1 MGRGYRARR
10 ILRLGASTTGL
21 MALCAGLACGVLRA
35 ADKPEVFPQL
45 GHSNV
50 VHSVAYAPNGR
61 TLASSGEDGATKLWD
76 VATRRELRTL
86 KRSTEGVNTVAFSP
100 DGATLATA
108 GRDGLVVLWDTA
120 TGRELHTLKGH
131 SAAVNSV
138 AFSADGRTLASGSA
152 DHTVKLWNVA
162 SGSEARTLST
172 HRDAVT
178 ALAFSADGT
187 TLASGSVDKTIKLWD
202 AAAGREMRT
211 LSGHSDRVS
220 ALAFCHGTQTL
231 ASASW
236 DHTVKLWDIA
246 GGRELR
252 TLRGHSSEVWSV
264 ACAAN
269 GRTLASGGYDH
280 SIRLWDAASG
290 RELHALPGDAR
301 WVEAVS
307 FSPDSRT
314 LASGGADHA
323 VKIWEVTSGERLATL
338 EGHAAF
344 VKSVA
349 FSRNGKMLVS
359 GSADRAVRLWRVA
372 DGNELRTI
380 TADQG
385 WVGAAVFTPDNRAV
399 ASRGSDQ
406 AIKLWDIITGR
417 ELRSVR
423 AGSVASGS
431 ASVAISADGRTLAA
445 GGANNSLKLWNV
457 ADAAEVHTFAGHTAP
472 VEAVAFSP
480 DGQTLASGDE
490 HGAIKLWNVASGRE
504 LHTLAGH
511 TSWVGSVAFSPD
523 GQTLASGSGDKTVRL
538 WDVSSARELRTL
550 SGHTAAVTSVAFAP
564 KEGQLASSDE
574 SAAIRIW
581 DAGSGRELRNL
592 RGHTDLVESVAF
604 SPDGRLLASAS
615 ADSTLRLWDV
625 ASGSERL
632 RLIAFTDGGILQITP
647 QGYYDFQGD
656 TAEQYVNVRRGNEV
670 TGIGAYREKFYRP
683 DLVQLA
689 LNGGKLPDT
698 LPTLASVKPPP
709 DVALVDV
716 PTEVESEALDLRVS
730 ISDHGGGIGDVRT
743 FVNNSAV
750 SDQTARGLEVVEAA
764 GVPTRTI
771 HVRLVPGKNDI
782 RVIAFNADGSV
793 HSNPAVATVTAHYTS
808 TAKPQLH
815 ALVVGIQ
822 DFDNSRLNLRYS
834 VADATAIAELLQQ
847 KAKPLFGKVNVQQL
861 TTHKDTTKTSLLA
874 ALDSYRAI
882 APEDVF
888 VFYVAS
894 HGTVESAD
902 LASREYFLI
911 PSNINTITD
920 EAIRRDAVSEE
931 DLKHAFGNI
940 PAVHKLLLL
949 DTCHAGAGGDAM
961 LVELAS
967 YKILSG
973 AAGSAVFSASSSDQE
988 ALEGQDGHGLFT
1000 WVLLQGLRGDA
1011 DAHKHGYIDTGDLG
1025 YYVKDEVPRIAE
1037 QRFNRKQTPT
1047 LDNVGEAFEVVSS
1060 R

>member
-1 MGRGYRARR
+1 MGRGYRSHCVHRR
-10 ILRLGASTTGL
+10 SASAPGVV
-21 MALCAGLACGVLRA
+21 ALCASLVCGVLRA
-35 ADKPEVFPQL
+35 ADQPEVFPQL

-50 VHSVAYAPNGR
+50 VHSVAFAPNGHV
-61 TLASSGEDGATKLWD
+61 LASAGEDGATKLWD
-76 VATRRELRTL
+76 VGTRRELRTL
-86 KRSTEGVNTVAFSP
+86 KRSAEGVNAVAISP
-100 DGATLATA
+100 DGATVATG
-108 GRDGLVVLWDTA
+108 GRDGLVVLWGTA
-120 TGRELHTLKGH
+120 TGSELRTLKGH
-131 SAAVNSV
+131 AAAVNSV
-138 AFSADGRTLASGSA
+138 AFSPDGRSLASGSA

-162 SGSEARTLST
+162 SGNEARTLSA

-178 ALAFSADGT
+178 TVAFSADGA

-202 AAAGREMRT
+202 AAAGRELRT
-211 LSGHSDRVS
+211 LSGHTDRLTS
-220 ALAFCHGTQTL
+220 LAFCRGTQTL

-236 DHTVKLWDIA
+236 DHTVKLWDA
-246 GGRELR
+246 ASGHELR

-264 ACAAN
+264 ACA
-269 GRTLASGGYDH
+269 GDGHTLASGGYDH
-280 SIRLWDAASG
+280 SIRLWDGASG

-301 WVEAVS
+301 WVEAVT
-307 FSPDSRT
+307 FSPDGRT

-323 VKIWEVTSGERLATL
+323 VKLWDVTSGEKLATL

-349 FSRNGKMLVS
+349 FAHNGKMLVS

-372 DGNELRTI
+372 DGYELRTI
-380 TADQG
+380 VADQS
-385 WVGAAVFTPDNRAV
+385 WVSATLFTPDNRTV
-399 ASRGSDQ
+399 ASRGGDQ
-406 AIKLWDIITGR
+406 QIKLWDIISGR

-423 AGSVASGS
+423 PGSAIGGS
-431 ASVAISADGRTLAA
+431 ASVAISPDGRTLAA
-445 GGANNSLKLWNV
+445 GGASNSLKLWNV
-457 ADAAEVHTFAGHTAP
+457 ADGAEVRAFVGHTAP

-490 HGAIKLWNVASGRE
+490 HGAVKLWNVASARE
-504 LHTLAGH
+504 LRSLAGH

-538 WDVSSARELRTL
+538 WEVSSGRELRTL

-564 KEGQLASSDE
+564 KEAQLASSDE
-574 SAAIRIW
+574 SGAIRIW
-581 DAGSGRELRNL
+581 DAGSGRELRSL

-625 ASGSERL
+625 ASGTERL

-670 TGIGAYREKFYRP
+670 SGISTYREKFYRP
-683 DLVQLA
+683 DLVRLA

-698 LPTLASVKPPP
+698 LATLASVKPPP
-709 DVALVDV
+709 DVALVGV
-716 PTEVESEALDLRVS
+716 PPEVESEALDLHVS
-730 ISDHGGGIGDVRT
+730 ITDRGGGIGDVRT

-750 SDQTARGLEVVEAA
+750 SDQKARGLEVVEAA
-764 GVPTRTI
+764 GVPARTV
-771 HVRLVPGKNDI
+771 HVHLVPGKNDI
-782 RVIAFNADGSV
+782 RVVAFNADGSV
-793 HSNPAVATVTAHYTS
+793 HSNPAVATVTARYTS
-808 TAKPQLH
+808 TAKPQLY

-822 DFDNSRLNLRYS
+822 DFDNNRLNLRFS

-847 KAKPLFGKVNVQQL
+847 KARPLFDKVNIEQL
-861 TTHKDTTKTSLLA
+861 ITHKDTTKTALLA
-874 ALDSYRAI
+874 AFNRYRTI
-882 APEDVF
+882 AADDVF

-911 PSNINTITD
+911 PSNVNAITD
-920 EAIRRDAVSEE
+920 EAIRRDAVSEG
-931 DLKHAFGNI
+931 DLKQAFGNI
-940 PAVHKLLLL
+940 PALHKLLLL
-949 DTCHAGAGGDAM
+949 DTCHAGAGGDAV
-961 LVELAS
+961 LLELAS

-973 AAGSAVFSASSSDQE
+973 ASGSAVFSASTSDQE

-1000 WVLLQGLRGDA
+1000 WVLLQGLRGEA
-1011 DAHKHGYIDTGDLG
+1011 DAHKHGYIDTGDLA

-1047 LDNVGEAFEVVSS
+1047 FDNFGEVFEVVSS